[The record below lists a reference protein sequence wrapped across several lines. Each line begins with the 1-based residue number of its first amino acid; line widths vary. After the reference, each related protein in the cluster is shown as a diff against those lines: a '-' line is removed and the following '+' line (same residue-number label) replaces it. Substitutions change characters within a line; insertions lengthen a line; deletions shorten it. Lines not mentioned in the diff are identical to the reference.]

1 MTIREVIL
9 PEERAKVVEFLASF
23 GLGYESNGEQ
33 TIYAEEN
40 DRIVGTVS
48 SAGYVIKCLA
58 VAQDMQSENLAVT
71 LVSEIIKRLASADV
85 FYYQVFT
92 KPQYK
97 PVFQSLGFTPLVETD
112 KVCFLEGGDG
122 NINNELKALATRL
135 TYNLDIDVS
144 AQNDIA
150 CVVLNGNPFTE
161 GHLYLVEKAASEH
174 DYCVVFVL
182 EEEGSM
188 FTFKERNALAFLA
201 CRPLKNVV
209 VVPSTK
215 YIVSRSTFPGYFLK
229 TQDETTRQYAKFDA
243 MIFAQYFMPYLGIS
257 TRYVGTETVD
267 YMQTY
272 NQTLSEVLGDK
283 LVLVERKKIDGQVV
297 SAKHVRALLAD
308 GKILEAAQ
316 LVPTAVRAMFV
327 AMVSEKNV

>member
-9 PEERAKVVEFLASF
+9 PEEREKVKRFLASF
-23 GLGYESNGEQ
+23 GLGYESNVNQ
-33 TIYAEEN
+33 TLYAEEN
-40 DRIVGTVS
+40 EKIVGTVS

-58 VAQDMQSENLAVT
+58 VAPEMQSENLAVT
-71 LVSEIIKRLASADV
+71 LVSEIIKRLAASDI

-92 KPQYK
+92 KPQYRV
-97 PVFQSLGFTPLVETD
+97 VFESLGFKALIVTD

-122 NINNELKALATRL
+122 SIDKELKALATRL
-135 TYNLDIDVS
+135 KYNLDIDV
-144 AQNDIA
+144 AMQNDIA

-182 EEEGSM
+182 EEEGSA
-188 FTFKERNALAFLA
+188 FTFKQRYALAYLA
-201 CRPLKNVV
+201 CRPLRNVV

-215 YIVSRSTFPGYFLK
+215 YVVSKSTFPGYFLK
-229 TQDETTRQYAKFDA
+229 TQDETTTQYAKFDA
-243 MIFAQYFMPYLGIS
+243 MIFAQYFMPYLGICQ
-257 TRYVGTETVD
+257 RYVGTETVD

-272 NQTLSEVLGDK
+272 NQTLAEVLGDK
-283 LVLVERKKIDGQVV
+283 LVLVERKKINGQVV
-297 SAKHVRALLAD
+297 SAKRVRALIEQ
-308 GKILEAAQ
+308 GEIMQAAE

-327 AMVSEKNV
+327 AMVSENNV